1 MMSESKK
8 LSNFSLLFLGLTL
21 FVLSIGAPWYDGYP
35 FYSLLIMDMREYKI
49 HMLAVLYPILLSIFL
64 FIYKNESCRN
74 FKFGISQFLLILFFL
89 ISSISL
95 FWSDN
100 HQLFLSKW
108 FIYFFGFI
116 AFYYSFKIHHSQ
128 RNYIIIAT
136 LLSLAAILVSF
147 IGIAQYLY
155 EVPVLNILPQTAAP
169 ASTFGNK
176 NIANQFIVFLFP
188 AVFYILIKNTTKVQF
203 LIGTIAFNSIIFYVY
218 YGETK
223 AAWLAILFESLLVFL
238 YYLFN
243 KKHLPKVRVNLF
255 KISLFIAVFTS
266 FVALDLN
273 SNNSSIL
280 GDSKFNNVTNELS
293 ARYQDSNAERIKIWE
308 KTINIGNTSKIYG
321 HGLGS
326 ALNEFSQDGYF
337 VKLTDSHND
346 VLELYLELGLIGILI
361 FIIFIISLIR
371 DWKFIYQN
379 TSKNNSLFIHLL
391 MISLCGAFVDSMFSF
406 PLQTIHGV
414 TIALVFAAL
423 ILSKKNLISSEVVVI
438 NYNPLLGRVLNFSV
452 VLMCFYALYLTNNW
466 TSSRSN
472 FYLHSGLLGSPINI
486 DKIQKNLNFP
496 DRDKLLLQAA
506 RSSST
511 NNDFDNANNLFSI
524 IVKNNPAHML
534 ALYQKY
540 QYLLER
546 KMYNKAR
553 DVLTQMLA
561 LNKMHPLTFKSLID
575 FFYKQGDI
583 AKAKRHFSQYKE
595 YYESLDYKD
604 NRAYRFLHYWSIV
617 LKEFQDTENL
627 YKVYVQN
634 FGLKVVVEDTMA
646 NYYFHT
652 EQFEKCV
659 PHVKYVL
666 QHKKDIIKFDLLNS
680 LIQKGLIKDDM

>member
-1 MMSESKK
+1 
-8 LSNFSLLFLGLTL
+8 
-21 FVLSIGAPWYDGYP
+21 
-35 FYSLLIMDMREYKI
+35 
-49 HMLAVLYPILLSIFL
+49 LLSIFL
-64 FIYKNESCRN
+64 FIYKNESYRN

-136 LLSLAAILVSF
+136 LLSLAAILVSS

-155 EVPVLNILPQTAAP
+155 EVPAHNILPQKAAP

-203 LIGTIAFNSIIFYVY
+203 LIGAIAFNSIIFYVY

-243 KKHLPKVRVNLF
+243 KKHLPKVRINLF
-255 KISLFIAVFTS
+255 KISLFIAIFTS

-293 ARYQDSNAERIKIWE
+293 ATYQNSNAPRIGIWE
-308 KTINIGNTSKIYG
+308 KTLNIGNTSKIYG

-326 ALNEFSQDGYF
+326 ALNEFSQEGYF
-337 VKLTDSHND
+337 ASLQDSHND
-346 VLELYLELGLIGILI
+346 FLELYLELGLIGVLI
-361 FIIFIISLIR
+361 FVIFIISLLR
-371 DWKFIYQN
+371 DWKLIYQN
-379 TSKNNSLFIHLL
+379 TSKNNSSFIHLL
-391 MISLCGAFVDSMFSF
+391 MISLCGGFIDMMFSF

-414 TIALVFAAL
+414 TIVLVFSAL
-423 ILSKKNLISSEVVVI
+423 ILSKKNSISGEVITI
-438 NYNPLLGRVLNFSV
+438 NHNPLLYRFLIFVALSI
-452 VLMCFYALYLTNNW
+452 CFVALYLTSIW
-466 TSSRSN
+466 TTSRSN
-472 FYLHSGLLGSPINI
+472 FYHHSGLLGNPINI
-486 DKIQKNLNFP
+486 DKVQENLNFP
-496 DRDKLLLQAA
+496 DRDKYLLKAA
-506 RSSST
+506 KSLYV
-511 NNDFDNANNLFSI
+511 NNDFDNANNLFNI
-524 IVKNNPAHML
+524 IVKNNPAHIP
-534 ALYQKY
+534 ALHYKY
-540 QYLLER
+540 QYLLDR
-546 KMYNKAR
+546 KMYNNASY
-553 DVLTQMLA
+553 VLTQMLA
-561 LNKMHPLTFKSLID
+561 LNKMHPLTFKALIN

-583 AKAKRHFSQYKE
+583 LKAKKHFSQYRD

-604 NRAYRFLHYWSIV
+604 IRTYRFLHYWSVV
-617 LKEFQDTENL
+617 LKEFQYTENL
-627 YKVYVQN
+627 YNVYIQN
-634 FGLKVVVEDTMA
+634 FGLEAFVEDTMA
-646 NYYFHT
+646 NYYFYT
-652 EQFEKCV
+652 GQFEKSV
-659 PHVKYVL
+659 PHVNYVL
-666 QHKKDIIKFDLLNS
+666 QHKKNIIKVEILNS
-680 LIQKGLIKDDM
+680 LKQKGLIEK

>member
-1 MMSESKK
+1 MTETKK
-8 LSNFSLLFLGLTL
+8 TPNFSLLFLGLTL

-35 FYSLLIMDMREYKI
+35 FYTLALMDFREYKL
-49 HMLAVLYPILLSIFL
+49 HMLAVSYSILLSIFL
-64 FIYKNESCRN
+64 IIHKNKSCGN
-74 FKFGISQFLLILFFL
+74 FKFGTSQFLLILFFL
-89 ISSISL
+89 VSSVSL

-108 FIYFFGFI
+108 FIYFFSFI

-136 LLSLAAILVSF
+136 LLSLAAILVSS

-155 EVPVLNILPQTAAP
+155 GFPSQDALLQGVSP

-188 AVFYILIKNTTKVQF
+188 AVFYILIKNTSRIQF
-203 LIGTIAFNSIIFYVY
+203 FIGAIAFNSIIFYVY

-243 KKHLPKVRVNLF
+243 KNQLSRVRVNLF

-293 ARYQDSNAERIKIWE
+293 EKYQDSNATRIKIWK
-308 KTINIGNTSKIYG
+308 KTLNIGNTSKIYG

-326 ALNEFSQDGYF
+326 ALNEFSQEGYF
-337 VKLTDSHND
+337 GRLQDSHND
-346 VLELYLELGLIGILI
+346 VLELYLELGLIGALI
-361 FIIFIISLIR
+361 FVFFVISLLR
-371 DWKFIYQN
+371 DWSFIYQN
-379 TSKNNSLFIHLL
+379 TSKNDSLFIHLL
-391 MISLCGAFVDSMFSF
+391 MISLCGAFINSMFSF

-414 TIALVFAAL
+414 TIALVYVAL
-423 ILSKKNLISSEVVVI
+423 ILSKKNLISPKGFVI
-438 NYNPLLGRVLNFSV
+438 NYNPLLGRVLNFSA

-466 TSSRSN
+466 TISRSN
-472 FYLHSGLLGSPINI
+472 FYLHSGLSGNSTNI
-486 DKIQKNLNFP
+486 DKVQKNLNFP
-496 DRDKLLLQAA
+496 DRDKYLLKAA
-506 RSSST
+506 RSLHT

-524 IVKNNPAHML
+524 IVKNNPAHMP

-546 KMYNKAR
+546 KMYNNAKG
-553 DVLTQMLA
+553 VLTQMLA

-583 AKAKRHFSQYKE
+583 VKAKKHFSQYRE
-595 YYESLDYKD
+595 YYNNLAFKD
-604 NRAYRFLHYWSIV
+604 HRAYRFLHYWSIV
-617 LKEFQDTENL
+617 LKEFQYTEHL
-627 YKVYVQN
+627 YKVYIQN
-634 FGLKVVVEDTMA
+634 FGLEVFVEDAMA

-666 QHKKDIIKFDLLNS
+666 QHKKDVIKFDLLNS
-680 LIQKGLIKDDM
+680 LIQKGLIKK